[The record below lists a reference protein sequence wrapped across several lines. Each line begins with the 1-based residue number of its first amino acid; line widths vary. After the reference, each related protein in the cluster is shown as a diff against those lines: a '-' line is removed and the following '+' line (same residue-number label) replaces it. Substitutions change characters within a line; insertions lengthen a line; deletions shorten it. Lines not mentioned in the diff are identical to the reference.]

1 MYKILRYLGMKKY
14 FPILFVTIFLSSC
27 FVQSPKYAGV
37 EQVLTLKTG
46 MTKEEVSIAL
56 GTPPYDMKSVTDS
69 SSQLIYKYRTTDRR
83 TLSFFT
89 KKTNGVKATGKWVD
103 LFVTYDKNGIVKEI
117 TSCSDCEET
126 KVTERRINYTAIL
139 QMISATVPAVLL
151 YLGLK

>member
-1 MYKILRYLGMKKY
+1 MTKYL
-14 FPILFVTIFLSSC
+14 PILFVTIFLSSC

-37 EQVLTLKTG
+37 EQVLSLKTG

-56 GTPPYDMKSVTDS
+56 GIPPYDIKSVTDS

-83 TLSFFT
+83 TLSIVT

-103 LFVTYDKNGIVKEI
+103 LFVTYDKDGKITEI
-117 TSCSDCEET
+117 RSCSDCEET
-126 KVTERRINYTAIL
+126 KVTEKRINYNSLI
-139 QMISATVPAVLL
+139 QMITLTVPAVLI